1 LEKKY
6 VAPARRS
13 RFLWVERRDDV
24 VSPVRQDEVKVFS
37 QRMVIDALADRIE
50 RAYRRSQPRW
60 HAGCSAPGVWKAA
73 ASFLLQAHRMDR
85 WAPLDPELYV
95 AAQKVKPLV
104 DPWAELAQQ
113 VSVERYLAHVL
124 WIITTLRGEIQQE
137 VALAETRVRQGRSLD
152 SVVLTEDPL
161 HSALGRYIVAAR
173 AGRDD
178 LAQQVRRDAVGQH
191 RACPLY
197 RYACLAF
204 LPPGSYPASPAELV
218 PHAPS
223 SVRPEPSRTY
233 AN

>member
-1 LEKKY
+1 
-6 VAPARRS
+6 
-13 RFLWVERRDDV
+13 
-24 VSPVRQDEVKVFS
+24 
-37 QRMVIDALADRIE
+37 MVIDALADRIE
-50 RAYRRSQPRW
+50 RAYLRSQPCW
-60 HAGCSAPGVWKAA
+60 HPGCSAPGVWRAA
-73 ASFLLQAHRMDR
+73 ATFLLEAHRIDR

-124 WIITTLRGEIQQE
+124 WIVTTLRSEIQQE
-137 VALAETRVRQGRSLD
+137 VARAETRVREGHGLD
-152 SVVLTEDPL
+152 AVVLAEDPL
-161 HSALGRYIVAAR
+161 HSALGRFIVAAR

-178 LAQQVRRDAVGQH
+178 LVQQVRGDAIRQH

-204 LPPGSYPASPAELV
+204 LPPGSYPASSADLV
-218 PHAPS
+218 SQAPGG
-223 SVRPEPSRTY
+223 VRPEPTRTY